1 MTGQP
6 EPERVVDT
14 DALLFVASG
23 SSTPRRTRQALATV
37 MAIVAGLAAAWVL
50 GWHLYWQI
58 SRLDIDD
65 PESCLA
71 LFRKNRDGGLLA
83 ALFLAVAGFL

>member
-1 MTGQP
+1 MA
-6 EPERVVDT
+6 VAV
-14 DALLFVASG
+14 LL
-23 SSTPRRTRQALATV
+23 ALAPTAQV
-37 MAIVAGLAAAWVL
+37 LRLVVGLAAAWAL
-50 GWHLYWQI
+50 GWHLYWQV